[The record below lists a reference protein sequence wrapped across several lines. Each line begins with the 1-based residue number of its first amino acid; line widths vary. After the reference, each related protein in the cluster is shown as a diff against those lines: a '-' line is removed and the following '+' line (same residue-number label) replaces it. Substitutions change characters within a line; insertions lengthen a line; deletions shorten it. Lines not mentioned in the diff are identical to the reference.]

1 MATLCFKNPYVMNIY
16 VSKYSKYLDDNQNY
30 AKHNIS
36 MTQIHNYFVFL
47 NESINNHLFLYH
59 RLLDAYPK
67 HKGIIQYG

>member
-36 MTQIHNYFVFL
+36 MTQIHNYFVFWFCIEQ
-47 NESINNHLFLYH
+47 NERI
-59 RLLDAYPK
+59 DK
-67 HKGIIQYG
+67 